1 MQMNKQMSI
10 VFLHTNKL
18 PEIEI
23 KKAILFTIT
32 SKKIIKYLG
41 INWTKEVEYL

>member
-1 MQMNKQMSI
+1 MNKQMSI

-23 KKAILFTIT
+23 NKVIIFTIA
-32 SKKIIKYLG
+32 SKK
-41 INWTKEVEYL
+41 